1 MNSENEHLYA
11 VIMAGGGGTRLWPM
25 SRQAHPKQMLTLFGD
40 RSMFQRSVDRLLP
53 LLPPE
58 RIFVVTAS
66 EQVAPLAEQ
75 MPELRRENFIVE
87 PEGRGT
93 APCIGLA
100 ALHLHRHDPDAVM
113 AVLTADHYIRR
124 EDQFREVLTAARAVA
139 EEDYL
144 VTLGIEPTHPSTGY
158 GYIKRGERLG
168 ELAGYPYYRVER
180 FTEKPDVETAVE
192 FLDAGTYAWN
202 SGMFIW
208 RAERILGEISCH
220 MPDLHETLE
229 VLDEALDGETYA
241 ETVRRIWP
249 TVEKETIDY
258 GIMERAEQVAMLP
271 AEIGWSDVGS
281 WDAVKVLHEP
291 DQAGNV
297 SLGQHIAV
305 ETHETFVFS
314 DTDRLIATVG
324 VEDLIVIDTP
334 NATLITI
341 PEKAERV
348 REVVHQLQEEGREEY
363 L

>member
-1 MNSENEHLYA
+1 
-11 VIMAGGGGTRLWPM
+11 M
-25 SRQAHPKQMLTLFGD
+25 SREVHPKQMLTLFGA

-58 RIFVVTAS
+58 RIFVVTAA

-75 MPELRRENFIVE
+75 MPELRRENFVVE

-100 ALHLHRHDPDAVM
+100 ALHLRRYDPEAIM

-124 EDQFREVLTAARAVA
+124 EDKFREVLTAARAVA

-144 VTLGIEPTHPSTGY
+144 VTLGIEPTSPSTGY
-158 GYIKRGERLG
+158 GYIKRGEQLG
-168 ELAGYPYYRVER
+168 ELEGYPYYRVER
-180 FTEKPDVETAVE
+180 FTEKPDAETAVE

-208 RAERILGEISCH
+208 RAERILEEIGCH
-220 MPDLHETLE
+220 MPELDETLD

-258 GIMERAEQVAMLP
+258 GIMERAEEVAMLP
-271 AEIGWSDVGS
+271 ADIGWSDVGS
-281 WDAVKVLHEP
+281 WDAVKALHADAADAE
-291 DQAGNV
+291 GNV
-297 SLGQHIAV
+297 SLGEHIGV
-305 ETHETFVFS
+305 ETRDTFVFS
-314 DTDRLIATVG
+314 DTERLIATVG
-324 VEDLIVIDTP
+324 VEGLIIVDTP
-334 NATLITI
+334 SATLITV
-341 PEKAERV
+341 PAKAEKV
-348 REVVHQLQEEGREEY
+348 RDVVDRLRADEREEH